1 MTEKAKVLFVDDER
15 QVLISL
21 RALFRSQ
28 YQVFI
33 ADGGEAALDIIRNE
47 PIQVVVSDQRMP
59 KMLGHELL
67 REVKKLRPGTV
78 RLLLT
83 GYSDMGGIMNSI
95 NDGEVFRFVQKPWDN
110 DELRSTLD
118 NAVQISFDTQDI
130 EAVDD
135 DAEDGPDELVV
146 EGTGVLVI
154 DDDSSFITRIKELVP
169 EGCPLY
175 DAHQIEDALD
185 ILAQEDIAVIISD
198 VTLNGEDIT
207 DFIKLLKQKH
217 PALMTIVLTEVVDS
231 QMALDLINQAR
242 VYRYYRKSIG
252 NGVLSLSIKNGLRF
266 YKNNKDNVGLLMHQ
280 QVEEIKVIQNP
291 SLVEKM
297 SGRFKSLRERFAS
310 VFGFRKDANLGR
322 PKQPIGLAH
331 FFGPPCPSPKPSN
344 LGHSNDMTGAKNL
357 AKNLTKKRRFGQ
369 PNAN

>member
-33 ADGGEAALDIIRNE
+33 ADSGEAALDIIRNE

-95 NDGEVFRFVQKPWDN
+95 NDGEVFRFIQKPWDN
-110 DELRSTLD
+110 DELRNTVN
-118 NAVQISFDTQDI
+118 NAVRIAFDASDI
-130 EAVDD
+130 EALVEVPE
-135 DAEDGPDELVV
+135 EDSHEDILR
-146 EGTGVLVI
+146 EGAGILVI
-154 DDDSSFITRIKELVP
+154 DDSPAFIERIKEHAP
-169 EGCPLY
+169 EGCPIY

-185 ILAQEDIAVIISD
+185 ILSQEEVAIIISD
-198 VTLNGEDIT
+198 VSLNGEDIT
-207 DFIKLLKQKH
+207 DFVKLIKQKY
-217 PALMTIVLTEVVDS
+217 PALMAVILTEVVDS

-242 VYRYYRKSIG
+242 VYRYYRKTIG

-266 YKNNKDNVGLLMHQ
+266 YKSNKDNNNLLQHQ
-280 QVEEIKVIQNP
+280 KVEDIQVIQNP
-291 SLVEKM
+291 SLAEKVI
-297 SGRFKSLRERFAS
+297 GRFKSLRERFAS
-310 VFGFRKDANLGR
+310 ILGLR
-322 PKQPIGLAH
+322 
-331 FFGPPCPSPKPSN
+331 
-344 LGHSNDMTGAKNL
+344 
-357 AKNLTKKRRFGQ
+357 
-369 PNAN
+369 

>member
-1 MTEKAKVLFVDDER
+1 MTDKAKVLFVDDER

-33 ADGGEAALDIIRNE
+33 ADGGDSALDIIRNE

-95 NDGEVFRFVQKPWDN
+95 NDGEVFRFIQKPWDN

-118 NAVQISFDTQDI
+118 NAVKIAFDTKDI
-130 EAVDD
+130 EAVV
-135 DAEDGPDELVV
+135 EDV
-146 EGTGVLVI
+146 E
-154 DDDSSFITRIKELVP
+154 DDSEEAPIETAGILVLDDSPSFISRMKELIP

-185 ILAQEDIAVIISD
+185 ILAQEDVAVIISD
-198 VTLNGEDIT
+198 VSLNGEDIT
-207 DFIKLLKQKH
+207 DCIKLLKQKH

-242 VYRYYRKSIG
+242 VYRYYRKTIG

-266 YKNNKDNVGLLMHQ
+266 YKSNKDNINLLLHQ

-291 SLVEKM
+291 SLVERV

-310 VFGFRKDANLGR
+310 VFGFRKES
-322 PKQPIGLAH
+322 H
-331 FFGPPCPSPKPSN
+331 
-344 LGHSNDMTGAKNL
+344 
-357 AKNLTKKRRFGQ
+357 
-369 PNAN
+369 